1 MQQALRWRL
10 AGRSFIRAAGEG
22 TGRKQEWAVGE
33 VGLSCRLH
41 GSLSQPHGGLLWEGV
56 TSEALYSYGKPSRGR
71 QVGKQA
77 SFLMGTQGA
86 HHRATTLVKREAY
99 HLPRIPPQVL

>member
-1 MQQALRWRL
+1 M
-10 AGRSFIRAAGEG
+10 
-22 TGRKQEWAVGE
+22 
-33 VGLSCRLH
+33 
-41 GSLSQPHGGLLWEGV
+41 GGMKMRLLWEAV

-71 QVGKQA
+71 RVGKQA

-86 HHRATTLVKREAY
+86 HHRTTTLVKREVY